1 MQPDIIDTMP
11 ETALG
16 KVMKER
22 KEKQEKG
29 FLGGLFGGGKKETQ
43 ASTVQPT
50 SGGLDPQVKALTKAI
65 REVESGNR
73 FDAKG
78 ASGEY
83 GGYQFTPGTWEAY
96 SKEFGINT
104 PLEAATREQQT
115 EVVYKKLKQWKD
127 QGYNPGEIAS
137 MWNAGEA
144 KKDAYLTGH
153 SGTNKYGAKYDT
165 QAYAR
170 KVNEAYQRLKV
181 VEEAEAKLAGGQV
194 AADAEQDEKGLGRK
208 GLEFLFPILEEKER
222 TTGQLIGDVGL
233 SALTLVPGLGAAGL
247 GAKALGVGG
256 KAAIKGVLPKV
267 IGKAG
272 LATGLGGGYATDVA
286 SDLSQGGKTTAE
298 ILTPGLG
305 TALGGA
311 GAVGA
316 QALRGTKIA
325 KEALDEEALGEAMSI
340 VAPTMTKKNV
350 KEALKGGL
358 VDRSGKLGTQI
369 TPGADPKTT
378 RAAESIKD
386 LVSRGTIKAKDT
398 VEKKVNSV
406 RDEIGSVAE
415 SLEQQLKTMEIQPLL
430 TPEDLN
436 GLIQR
441 TKKTFDESPL
451 LVGDAGKSA
460 ERIFNKFVEF
470 LPKGRDVT
478 AIDLLQARKRLD
490 QWIKTSGRS
499 RFFDPKTETAIS
511 EGLREIRQG
520 ANELIAQ
527 KAPNVAVKELLAKQ
541 SAMYDALDAIIENGW
556 REVGTGAVKRFAKK
570 HPYITGAIATGAAG
584 LVPASLSGY
593 VAGKVMG
600 D

>member
-1 MQPDIIDTMP
+1 MIKLSTTE
-11 ETALG
+11 ET
-16 KVMKER
+16 KER
-22 KEKQEKG
+22 LYNPPQATSTPI
-29 FLGGLFGGGKKETQ
+29 GG
-43 ASTVQPT
+43 
-50 SGGLDPQVKALTKAI
+50 GGLDPQVKALTKAI

-83 GGYQFTPGTWEAY
+83 GGYQFMPGTWEAY
-96 SKEFGINT
+96 SKEQGINV
-104 PLEAATREQQT
+104 PLDQATREQQT

-127 QGYNPGEIAS
+127 QGYNPGQIAS
-137 MWNAGEA
+137 MWNAGEGRPNAYQENWKGSTTTPDGRTVNYDTPAYA
-144 KKDAYLTGH
+144 KKVHD
-153 SGTNKYGAKYDT
+153 
-165 QAYAR
+165 
-170 KVNEAYQRLKV
+170 AYQRLKT
-181 VEEAEAKLAGGQV
+181 VEEAEAKLAGGV
-194 AADAEQDEKGLGRK
+194 AEVEKKDEKSLGRK

-247 GAKALGVGG
+247 GGKAIGMGG
-256 KAAIKGVLPKV
+256 KAAVKGVLSKV
-267 IGKAG
+267 MGKTG
-272 LATGLGGGYATDVA
+272 LAVGLGGGYATDVA

-298 ILTPGLG
+298 VLTPGLG

-316 QALRGTKIA
+316 QALRGTKLG
-325 KEALDEEALGEAMSI
+325 KEALDEDALGEAMSI
-340 VAPTMTKKNV
+340 VAPTMTKKNI
-350 KEALKGGL
+350 KESLKAGL

-369 TPGADPKTT
+369 TPSADPKTT
-378 RAAESIKD
+378 RSAQAIKD
-386 LVSRGTIKAKDT
+386 LVTRGTIKAKDT
-398 VEKKVNSV
+398 VEKKVNTV
-406 RDEIGSVAE
+406 RDEIGNVAE
-415 SLEQQLKTMEIQPLL
+415 SLEQQLKTMEVQPLL
-430 TPEDLN
+430 TADDLN

-460 ERIFNKFVEF
+460 ERIFNKFVEY

-478 AIDLLQARKRLD
+478 ASDLLQARKQLD

-527 KAPNVAVKELLAKQ
+527 KAPNVAVRELLAKQ

-556 REVGTGAVKRFAKK
+556 REVGTGAIKRFAKK
-570 HPYITGAIATGAAG
+570 HPYIAGAAAGTIGG
-584 LVPASLSGY
+584 LVPASMGGY